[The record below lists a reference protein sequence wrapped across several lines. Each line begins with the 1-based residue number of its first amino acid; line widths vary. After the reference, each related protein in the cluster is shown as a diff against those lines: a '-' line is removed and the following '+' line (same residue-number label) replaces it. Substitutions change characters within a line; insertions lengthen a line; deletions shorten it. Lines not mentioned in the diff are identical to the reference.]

1 MTAHL
6 TFVLIH
12 GAWHD
17 GSLWEPVASH
27 LRTEGHVVHTPTVA
41 GFGSGASTDVA
52 HADGVT
58 SIVRYIEQHDL
69 TNIVL
74 LGHSFGGTIVS
85 KVAEAMPERIRRLP
99 YWNAFVLEDGHS
111 INDESP
117 VVYRE
122 LMLATA
128 IDGTFSLPWTLWRER
143 FLNDADESTARAAF
157 EKRCPTPLAMLEDK
171 VDLKRSHT
179 LIAEGTLRCSYL
191 NCLDDTAMPPGE
203 YAWSPRF
210 PARLG
215 LCRLVQMPGSHE
227 VLFTRPAD
235 LAAKFVEAGR
245 D

>member
-6 TFVLIH
+6 AFVLIH

-41 GFGSGASTDVA
+41 GFGSGASTDVS

-69 TNIVL
+69 THIVL

-85 KVAEAMPERIRRLP
+85 KVAEAMPERIRRLV

-157 EKRCPTPLAMLEDK
+157 EKLCPTPLAMLEDK
-171 VDLKRSHT
+171 VDLNADCGGDPALFVSQLLGRHRH
-179 LIAEGTLRCSYL
+179 AAGRVRMV
-191 NCLDDTAMPPGE
+191 TALPRTPRPL
-203 YAWSPRF
+203 SPRSD
-210 PARLG
+210 ARESRG
-215 LCRLVQMPGSHE
+215 AFHATRRPGGQVRRS
-227 VLFTRPAD
+227 RA
-235 LAAKFVEAGR
+235 
-245 D
+245 